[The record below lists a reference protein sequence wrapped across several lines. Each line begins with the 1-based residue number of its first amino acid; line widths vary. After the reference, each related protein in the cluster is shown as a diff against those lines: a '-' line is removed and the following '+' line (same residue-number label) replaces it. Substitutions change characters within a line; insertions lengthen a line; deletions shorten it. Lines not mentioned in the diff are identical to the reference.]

1 MHFLICLAHVGD
13 TGVLEIDSRLSSTY
27 SGISSKYSCHSRCS
41 PFSEVSKHSPPHL
54 EYRCWFQPSVLLQLW
69 TIRGHLIILVSG
81 SDISPS
87 SLRAL
92 SELRFSCIIYS
103 AWKLT
108 IWLSHRTLAHDFDD
122 IMPTQSR
129 ERELASM
136 LTSFKRDINTT
147 VVI

>member
-13 TGVLEIDSRLSSTY
+13 AWVLEIDSRLSPTY
-27 SGISSKYSCHSRCS
+27 SGSSSKYSCHSRCS
-41 PFSEVSKHSPPHL
+41 PFSEVSKHSRPPL

-69 TIRGHLIILVSG
+69 TIRGHLITLVSG
-81 SDISPS
+81 RDISPS

-92 SELRFSCIIYS
+92 SELRFSLIIYS
-103 AWKLT
+103 NWKLT

-136 LTSFKRDINTT
+136 LTSFKGDINTT